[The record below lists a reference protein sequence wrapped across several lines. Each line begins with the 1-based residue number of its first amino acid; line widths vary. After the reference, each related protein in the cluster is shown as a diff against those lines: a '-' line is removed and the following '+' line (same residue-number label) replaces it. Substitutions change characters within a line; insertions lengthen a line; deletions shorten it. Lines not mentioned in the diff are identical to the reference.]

1 MSTTAFKHVSY
12 NDFTVYK
19 PEQQICLEK
28 KMQGIPSITQ
38 ILPFSDLR
46 NNR

>member
-28 KMQGIPSITQ
+28 KMQGIPLMTQ
-38 ILPFSDLR
+38 TLSFLDLR